1 LVPGTVKR
9 LTTKKSNKSDGDHA
23 FVCTWYEGL
32 QLRAC
37 TYTQTHAFTHTHT
50 HTHMQMRTPTH
61 IAYEYASALTY
72 VWTCVRSCTY
82 PHTRAHTHTHTRTF
96 SLEQAAEL
104 ELSAR
109 LGSAQQTVHAGLC
122 DNINTAVAM
131 DALSDIVKAANIY
144 LAKQLVRVC
153 VYAHLCVYVWVHV
166 CVRACMRACVR
177 ACVGACLCVCV
188 CV

>member
-1 LVPGTVKR
+1 MLGPVYAHV
-9 LTTKKSNKSDGDHA
+9 
-23 FVCTWYEGL
+23 
-32 QLRAC
+32 
-37 TYTQTHAFTHTHT
+37 HTHI
-50 HTHMQMRTPTH
+50 R
-61 IAYEYASALTY
+61 
-72 VWTCVRSCTY
+72 V
-82 PHTRAHTHTHTRTF
+82 HTHTRTF

-131 DALSDIVKAANIY
+131 DAQSDIVKAANIY

-153 VYAHLCVYVWVHV
+153 VYAHVCVHACVRV
-166 CVRACMRACVR
+166 CVRAWVRVCVF
-177 ACVGACLCVCV
+177 VCV

>member
-50 HTHMQMRTPTH
+50 HTCKCVRQHISLMNMQAHSRMFGPVYAHVHTH
-61 IAYEYASALTY
+61 IR
-72 VWTCVRSCTY
+72 V
-82 PHTRAHTHTHTRTF
+82 HTHTRTF